1 MTARPLHLLRVVS
14 PLRPFEVSKALD
26 DPQILNSFQ
35 GPEPLAP
42 LRARNTLKVAKYF
55 ESPKPLKAP

>member
-14 PLRPFEVSKALD
+14 PFEVSKALD